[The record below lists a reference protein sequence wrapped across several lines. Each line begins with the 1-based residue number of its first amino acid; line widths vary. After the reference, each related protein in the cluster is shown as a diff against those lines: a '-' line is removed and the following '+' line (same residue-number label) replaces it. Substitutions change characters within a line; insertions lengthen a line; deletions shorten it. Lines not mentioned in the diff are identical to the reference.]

1 MPNHFQFPENTLLLK
16 QKMELKK
23 AEKITKNLISFKK
36 NLIKKKNV
44 KELIINK
51 KNELKKIYNISID
64 YLELRNKSNLQS
76 SSKIKNSKIF
86 IGRLPILGILVKN
99 H

>member
-1 MPNHFQFPENTLLLK
+1 
-16 QKMELKK
+16 MELKK

-36 NLIKKKNV
+36 NLMRKKNV

-86 IGRLPILGILVKN
+86 IAYYISNVRLIDN
-99 H
+99 F